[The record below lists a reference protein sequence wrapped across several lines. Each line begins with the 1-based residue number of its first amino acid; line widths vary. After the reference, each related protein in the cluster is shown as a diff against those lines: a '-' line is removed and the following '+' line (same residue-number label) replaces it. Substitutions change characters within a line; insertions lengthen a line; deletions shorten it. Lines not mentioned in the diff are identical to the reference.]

1 MDNGYIKLH
10 RKFKNWEWYKNIPV
24 KTLFS
29 HCLIMANF
37 KNKKWQGIDIK
48 RGSFITSYKTLSNET
63 GLSERQIR
71 TALDKLKLTN
81 ELTVKSNTRY
91 SVITVLKYNDY
102 QTNDT
107 PLDNQMTNKRH
118 ASDTPATT
126 TNKDKKE
133 KNDNKSIKKDTKKK
147 PIPKTKYL
155 DFVLLTDEEYN
166 KLKEKFN
173 SKLDYHIENLNNYI
187 GSTGK
192 KYKSHYHTILNWN
205 RKNNTPRSS
214 EEPNKYAKYGE

>member
-1 MDNGYIKLH
+1 MEH
-10 RKFKNWEWYKNIPV
+10 F
-24 KTLFS
+24 
-29 HCLIMANF
+29 
-37 KNKKWQGIDIK
+37 
-48 RGSFITSYKTLSNET
+48 
-63 GLSERQIR
+63 
-71 TALDKLKLTN
+71 DKLTKLDQIIYTN

-214 EEPNKYAKYGE
+214 EEPNKYAKYGEWENETILSKWINHNI